1 MKILKNV
8 ILLVF
13 LATIIFSCK
22 QEAAMEEYQANDT
35 LLTDQALPAE
45 DVVYT
50 DTEQD
55 ESKKNNKELKA
66 SESETEL
73 NYSDQEYE
81 EESNEEESNEEER
94 TMTCQYCDDNFI
106 QKKVIVSVMGRS
118 YETWTGGTNHCD
130 PNWSSSDLS
139 NANWSGKS
147 KYCSRK
153 CACEAGED

>member
-55 ESKKNNKELKA
+55 ESKK
-66 SESETEL
+66 
-73 NYSDQEYE
+73 
-81 EESNEEESNEEER
+81 
-94 TMTCQYCDDNFI
+94 MI
-106 QKKVIVSVMGRS
+106 QS
-118 YETWTGGTNHCD
+118 
-130 PNWSSSDLS
+130 
-139 NANWSGKS
+139 
-147 KYCSRK
+147 
-153 CACEAGED
+153 